1 MLAGTPE
8 RLSLALDS
16 ITLAHE
22 DNKHLPC
29 YRMFSN
35 TRIYDSLQVHSLVE
49 QAYLH
54 KSYERWV
61 LKQGLIR

>member
-1 MLAGTPE
+1 MT
-8 RLSLALDS
+8 LDS
-16 ITLAHE
+16 ITLAYK
-22 DNKHLPC
+22 DKKYLPC

-35 TRIYDSLQVHSLVE
+35 ARIYDSLQVHSLVE

>member
-8 RLSLALDS
+8 RLSLALNS
-16 ITLAHE
+16 ITLAHK
-22 DNKHLPC
+22 DRHLPC

-35 TRIYDSLQVHSLVE
+35 ARIYDSLQVHSLVE

>member
-1 MLAGTPE
+1 MLVMVSFPYDI
-8 RLSLALDS
+8 RLHNVWLIKD
-16 ITLAHE
+16 
-22 DNKHLPC
+22 KKYLPC
-29 YRMFSN
+29 YHMFSN